1 VFFFFFFFFFFFYWT
16 QCRHTLNVFIV
27 VDIVSTQLTIVNKRA
42 AAKEQIAYEFLL
54 TWKRIPQKDLH
65 WFDEKPLY
73 SNAVPHGSY
82 GEVGVDAQIQKEKSA
97 KVHYSQ
103 LTLCNTIYGFKVLK
117 VIQHPK
123 SKLFFPFLQVN
134 YYQPASSRCL
144 FVVVTTE
151 QGTNRL
157 GFVNQCRQYI
167 LPEII
172 KAWEARKGHKVQHLF
187 LDRASIHN
195 DDEWGV
201 IKEVFKPY
209 ANVHY
214 LPSVAHDLLSPLD
227 FALFRQQQSYFSF
240 LPNSTPKEVEEA
252 VKTSGGAI
260 TVQNVRRAVHE
271 IGYGVRRSAGK

>member
-1 VFFFFFFFFFFFYWT
+1 
-16 QCRHTLNVFIV
+16 
-27 VDIVSTQLTIVNKRA
+27 
-42 AAKEQIAYEFLL
+42 
-54 TWKRIPQKDLH
+54 LH

-82 GEVGVDAQIQKEKSA
+82 GEVGVDAPIQKEKSA
-97 KVHYSQ
+97 EVHYSQ
-103 LTLCNTIYGFKVLK
+103 LTLCNTIYGFKVLQ

-123 SKLFFPFLQVN
+123 SKLFFIYLPFN
-134 YYQPASSRCL
+134 YYQPASSLCL
-144 FVVVTTE
+144 SAVVVAE

-172 KAWEARKGHKVQHLF
+172 KAYKARKKRKVQHLF

-227 FALFRQQQSYFSF
+227 FALFRQQQSHFSF
-240 LPNSTPKEVEEA
+240 LPNSTPEEVKQAAE
-252 VKTSGGAI
+252 TSAAAI

-271 IGYGVRRSAGK
+271 IGYGVRRNAGK